1 MYEYIQQSAPII
13 TRVIVQLC
21 KGPVGEQRV
30 KPWSENI
37 TQQGPSEGVSTWIRG
52 HTEGGGGRRGR
63 RGKGEGD

>member
-30 KPWSENI
+30 KPWFKGI
-37 TQQGPSEGVSTWIRG
+37 TQQGPSEGVSTWIRR
-52 HTEGGGGRRGR
+52 HKEGGVGR